1 MEGVAIVRFAVINIV
16 DGTIRQI
23 NEVFGSAESLEQI
36 NARLAEGQMA
46 VECVVGVSL
55 EHTWNAETEGFDPP
69 AEEEFSLVKENL
81 LNPA

>member
-1 MEGVAIVRFAVINIV
+1 MRFAIVDTG

-23 NEVFGSAESLEQI
+23 NEVFGPTTESLEQI
-36 NARLAEGQMA
+36 NSRLAEGQMA

-69 AEEEFSLVKENL
+69 V
-81 LNPA
+81 